1 MPRRSARD
9 RQRGAILISVMVFM
23 ALLLLFT
30 GGFVNHV
37 LSSEARAVEEL
48 LADTR
53 AYWAMNGHVN
63 YMLSRASQQGLCRAG
78 GKDGTQALNAA
89 TGCSGEDDSTGS
101 YPTHGSR
108 TVSRRVGAMQDYLD
122 GTDEI
127 QSGGDID
134 NPGTLVWYF
143 PQNATP
149 DENTDLSP
157 STIPANT
164 GNAYQLA
171 VRGVVGERL
180 TSDTAN
186 DGQMRIDLEVTAVGD
201 APAVRDLGH
210 RVGRL
215 TVGFCV
221 VDVEDTTGSQNYA
234 TVNSPATC
242 GSGTAANGA
251 DEGLSK
257 IQFILRNFPFDLN

>member
-1 MPRRSARD
+1 MSRRSARE

-37 LSSEARAVEEL
+37 LSSEAQAVEEL

-63 YMLSRASQQGLCRAG
+63 YMLSRASQQGLCHST
-78 GKDGTQALNAA
+78 GKGTDQTTNAA
-89 TGCSGEDDSTGS
+89 TGCSGENDGTGA
-101 YPTHGSR
+101 YPTYSGR
-108 TVSRRVGAMQDYLD
+108 TRDRRVGSMQDYLD
-122 GTDEI
+122 GNNEI

-134 NPGTLVWYF
+134 EPGTLVWYF
-143 PQNATP
+143 PQNFTP

-157 STIPANT
+157 STLPENT
-164 GNAYQLA
+164 GNPYRFAI
-171 VRGVVGERL
+171 RGVVSERL

-186 DGQMRIDLEVTAVGD
+186 DGQMRIDLEVTDVGEAVV
-201 APAVRDLGH
+201 VRDLDH

-215 TVGFCV
+215 TMGFCV
-221 VDVEDTTGSQNYA
+221 MDIESDGA
-234 TVNSPATC
+234 SPPAYSAVSTLANC
-242 GSGTAANGA
+242 GGGTAAT
-251 DEGLSK
+251 DEGKSQ